1 MPAICPECD
10 SPIDVDEFDVD
21 IGDELTCS
29 ECGSFLRVASDSP
42 LEFELA
48 DEVVLDEEE
57 VEYTLSLI
65 AAEDAVELL
74 GSAVGTACVL
84 ALEVPESIIEA
95 EHELSISLSA
105 PLQWDYV
112 QCCFEVSADGQE
124 LTWFAT
130 QEIASNL
137 ATWLS

>member
-1 MPAICPECD
+1 MRAYIGVTASEVQEFLL
-10 SPIDVDEFDVD
+10 SGEFDV
-21 IGDELTCS
+21 
-29 ECGSFLRVASDSP
+29 SDAYAATPTFISSNS
-42 LEFELA
+42 
-48 DEVVLDEEE
+48 DLDEEE

-74 GSAVGTACVL
+74 DAAGTACVL

-95 EHELSISLSA
+95 EHEMSISLTA

-112 QCCFEVSADGQE
+112 QCCFEVSPDGQE

>member
-1 MPAICPECD
+1 MRAYIGVTASEVQEFLL
-10 SPIDVDEFDVD
+10 SGEFDV
-21 IGDELTCS
+21 
-29 ECGSFLRVASDSP
+29 SDAYAATPTFIYSNS
-42 LEFELA
+42 
-48 DEVVLDEEE
+48 DLDEEE

-74 GSAVGTACVL
+74 DASGTACVL
-84 ALEVPESIIEA
+84 ALEVPESIIEV
-95 EHELSISLSA
+95 EHEMSISLTA

-112 QCCFEVSADGQE
+112 QCCFEVSPDGQE

-137 ATWLS
+137 VTWLS

>member
-1 MPAICPECD
+1 MRAYIGVTASEVQEFLQ
-10 SPIDVDEFDVD
+10 SGEFDV
-21 IGDELTCS
+21 
-29 ECGSFLRVASDSP
+29 SDAYAATPTFIFSNS
-42 LEFELA
+42 
-48 DEVVLDEEE
+48 DLDEEE

-74 GSAVGTACVL
+74 DATGTACVL

-95 EHELSISLSA
+95 EHEMSISLSA

-112 QCCFEVSADGQE
+112 QCCFEVSPDGQE

-130 QEIASNL
+130 QEISSNL
-137 ATWLS
+137 VTWLS

>member
-1 MPAICPECD
+1 MRAYIGVTASEVQEFLQ
-10 SPIDVDEFDVD
+10 SGEFDV
-21 IGDELTCS
+21 
-29 ECGSFLRVASDSP
+29 SDAYAATPTFISSNS
-42 LEFELA
+42 
-48 DEVVLDEEE
+48 DLDEEE

-74 GSAVGTACVL
+74 DAAGTACVL
-84 ALEVPESIIEA
+84 ALEVPESIIEV
-95 EHELSISLSA
+95 EHEMSISLTA

-112 QCCFEVSADGQE
+112 QCCFEVSPDGQE

-137 ATWLS
+137 VTWLS

>member
-1 MPAICPECD
+1 MRAYIGVTASEIQEFLQ
-10 SPIDVDEFDVD
+10 SGEFDV
-21 IGDELTCS
+21 
-29 ECGSFLRVASDSP
+29 SDAYAATPTFISSNS
-42 LEFELA
+42 
-48 DEVVLDEEE
+48 DLDEEE
-57 VEYTLSLI
+57 VQYTLSLI

-74 GSAVGTACVL
+74 GSAVGTGCVL

-130 QEIASNL
+130 QEIANNL

>member
-1 MPAICPECD
+1 MRAYIGVTASEVQEFLL
-10 SPIDVDEFDVD
+10 SGEFDV
-21 IGDELTCS
+21 
-29 ECGSFLRVASDSP
+29 SDAYAATPTFISSNS
-42 LEFELA
+42 
-48 DEVVLDEEE
+48 DLDEEE
-57 VEYTLSLI
+57 VEYTISLI

-74 GSAVGTACVL
+74 DAAGTACVL
-84 ALEVPESIIEA
+84 ALEVPESIIEV
-95 EHELSISLSA
+95 EHEISISLIA

-112 QCCFEVSADGQE
+112 QCCFEVSPDGQE

>member
-1 MPAICPECD
+1 MRAYIGVTASEVQEFLQ
-10 SPIDVDEFDVD
+10 SGEFDV
-21 IGDELTCS
+21 
-29 ECGSFLRVASDSP
+29 SDAYAATPTFIFSNS
-42 LEFELA
+42 
-48 DEVVLDEEE
+48 DLDEEE

-74 GSAVGTACVL
+74 DATGTACVL
-84 ALEVPESIIEA
+84 ALEVPESIIEV
-95 EHELSISLSA
+95 EHEMSISLTA

-112 QCCFEVSADGQE
+112 QCCFEVSPDGQE

-137 ATWLS
+137 VTWLS

>member
-1 MPAICPECD
+1 MRAYIGVTACEVQEFLQ
-10 SPIDVDEFDVD
+10 SGEFDV
-21 IGDELTCS
+21 
-29 ECGSFLRVASDSP
+29 SDAYAATPTFIFSNS
-42 LEFELA
+42 
-48 DEVVLDEEE
+48 DLDEEE

-74 GSAVGTACVL
+74 DATGTACVL

-95 EHELSISLSA
+95 EHEMSISLTA
-105 PLQWDYV
+105 PLLWDYV
-112 QCCFEVSADGQE
+112 QCCFEVSPDGQE

-137 ATWLS
+137 VTWLS

>member
-1 MPAICPECD
+1 MRAYIGVTASEVQEFLQ
-10 SPIDVDEFDVD
+10 SGEFDV
-21 IGDELTCS
+21 
-29 ECGSFLRVASDSP
+29 SDAYAATPTFIFSNS
-42 LEFELA
+42 
-48 DEVVLDEEE
+48 DLDEEE

-74 GSAVGTACVL
+74 DAAGTACVL
-84 ALEVPESIIEA
+84 ALEVPESIIEV
-95 EHELSISLSA
+95 EHEMSISLTA

-112 QCCFEVSADGQE
+112 QCCFEVSPDGQE

-137 ATWLS
+137 AVWLS

>member
-1 MPAICPECD
+1 MRAYIGVTASEVQEFLQ
-10 SPIDVDEFDVD
+10 SGEFDV
-21 IGDELTCS
+21 
-29 ECGSFLRVASDSP
+29 SDAYAATPTFIFSNSN
-42 LEFELA
+42 
-48 DEVVLDEEE
+48 LDEEE

-74 GSAVGTACVL
+74 DAAGTACVL

-95 EHELSISLSA
+95 EHEMSISLTA

-112 QCCFEVSADGQE
+112 QCCFEVSPDGQE

>member
-1 MPAICPECD
+1 MRAYIGVTASEVQEFLL
-10 SPIDVDEFDVD
+10 SGEFDV
-21 IGDELTCS
+21 
-29 ECGSFLRVASDSP
+29 SDAYAATPTFISSNS
-42 LEFELA
+42 
-48 DEVVLDEEE
+48 DLDEEE
-57 VEYTLSLI
+57 VEYTISLI

-74 GSAVGTACVL
+74 DAAGTACVL

-95 EHELSISLSA
+95 EHEMSISLSA

-112 QCCFEVSADGQE
+112 QCCFEVSPDGQE

-137 ATWLS
+137 VTWLS

>member
-1 MPAICPECD
+1 MRAYIGVTASEIQEFLQ
-10 SPIDVDEFDVD
+10 SGEFDV
-21 IGDELTCS
+21 
-29 ECGSFLRVASDSP
+29 SDAYAATPRFISGNS
-42 LEFELA
+42 
-48 DEVVLDEEE
+48 DLDEEE
-57 VEYTLSLI
+57 IEYTLSLI
-65 AAEDAVELL
+65 AAEDAVKLL

-130 QEIASNL
+130 QEIANNL

>member
-1 MPAICPECD
+1 MRAYIGVTASEVQEFLL
-10 SPIDVDEFDVD
+10 SGEFDV
-21 IGDELTCS
+21 
-29 ECGSFLRVASDSP
+29 SDAYAATPTFIFSNS
-42 LEFELA
+42 
-48 DEVVLDEEE
+48 DLDEEE

-74 GSAVGTACVL
+74 DATGTACVL

-95 EHELSISLSA
+95 EHEMSISLTV

-112 QCCFEVSADGQE
+112 QCCFEVSPDGQE

-130 QEIASNL
+130 QEISSNL
-137 ATWLS
+137 VTWLS

>member
-1 MPAICPECD
+1 MRAYIGVTASEVQEFLL
-10 SPIDVDEFDVD
+10 SGEFDV
-21 IGDELTCS
+21 
-29 ECGSFLRVASDSP
+29 SDAYAATPTFIFSNS
-42 LEFELA
+42 
-48 DEVVLDEEE
+48 DLDEEE

-74 GSAVGTACVL
+74 DATGTACVL
-84 ALEVPESIIEA
+84 ALEVPESIIEV
-95 EHELSISLSA
+95 EHEMSISLSA

-112 QCCFEVSADGQE
+112 QCCFEVSPDGQE

>member
-1 MPAICPECD
+1 MRAYIGVTASEVQEFLQ
-10 SPIDVDEFDVD
+10 SGEFDV
-21 IGDELTCS
+21 
-29 ECGSFLRVASDSP
+29 SDAYAATPTFIFSNS
-42 LEFELA
+42 
-48 DEVVLDEEE
+48 DLDEEE

-74 GSAVGTACVL
+74 DAFGTACVL

-95 EHELSISLSA
+95 EHEMSISLTA
-105 PLQWDYV
+105 PLLWDYV
-112 QCCFEVSADGQE
+112 QCCFEVSPDGQE

-137 ATWLS
+137 VTWLS

>member
-1 MPAICPECD
+1 MRAYIGVTASEIQEFLQ
-10 SPIDVDEFDVD
+10 SGEFDV
-21 IGDELTCS
+21 
-29 ECGSFLRVASDSP
+29 SDAYAATATFISSNS
-42 LEFELA
+42 
-48 DEVVLDEEE
+48 DLDEEE

-65 AAEDAVELL
+65 AAEDSVELL

-105 PLQWDYV
+105 PLLWDYV

>member
-1 MPAICPECD
+1 MRAYIGVTASEVQEFLQ
-10 SPIDVDEFDVD
+10 SGEFDV
-21 IGDELTCS
+21 
-29 ECGSFLRVASDSP
+29 SDAYAATPTFIFSNS
-42 LEFELA
+42 
-48 DEVVLDEEE
+48 DLDEEE

-74 GSAVGTACVL
+74 DGAGTACVL
-84 ALEVPESIIEA
+84 ALEVPESIIDA
-95 EHELSISLSA
+95 EHEMSISLTA

-112 QCCFEVSADGQE
+112 QCCFEVSPDGQE

-137 ATWLS
+137 VTWLS

>member
-1 MPAICPECD
+1 MRAYIGVTASEVQEFLQ
-10 SPIDVDEFDVD
+10 SGEFDV
-21 IGDELTCS
+21 
-29 ECGSFLRVASDSP
+29 SDAYAATPTFIYSNS
-42 LEFELA
+42 
-48 DEVVLDEEE
+48 DLDEEE

-74 GSAVGTACVL
+74 DAAGTACVL

-95 EHELSISLSA
+95 EHEMSISLSA

-112 QCCFEVSADGQE
+112 QCCFEVSPDGQE

-137 ATWLS
+137 VTWLS

>member
-1 MPAICPECD
+1 MRAYIGVTASEVQEFLL
-10 SPIDVDEFDVD
+10 SGEFDV
-21 IGDELTCS
+21 
-29 ECGSFLRVASDSP
+29 SDVYAATPTFIFSNS
-42 LEFELA
+42 
-48 DEVVLDEEE
+48 DLDEEE

-74 GSAVGTACVL
+74 DAAGTACVL
-84 ALEVPESIIEA
+84 ALEVPESIIEV
-95 EHELSISLSA
+95 EHEMSISLTA

-112 QCCFEVSADGQE
+112 QCCFEVSPDGQE

-137 ATWLS
+137 VTWLS

>member
-1 MPAICPECD
+1 MRAYIGVTASEIQEFLQ
-10 SPIDVDEFDVD
+10 SGEFDV
-21 IGDELTCS
+21 
-29 ECGSFLRVASDSP
+29 SDAYAATPTFTSSNS
-42 LEFELA
+42 
-48 DEVVLDEEE
+48 DLDEEE

-84 ALEVPESIIEA
+84 ALEVPDSIIEA

>member
-1 MPAICPECD
+1 MRAYIGVTASEVQEFLQ
-10 SPIDVDEFDVD
+10 SGEFDV
-21 IGDELTCS
+21 
-29 ECGSFLRVASDSP
+29 SDAYAATPTFIFSNSN
-42 LEFELA
+42 
-48 DEVVLDEEE
+48 LDEEE

-74 GSAVGTACVL
+74 DAAGTACVL

-95 EHELSISLSA
+95 EHEMSISLSA

-112 QCCFEVSADGQE
+112 QCCFEVSPDGQE

>member
-1 MPAICPECD
+1 MRAYIGVTASEVQEFLQ
-10 SPIDVDEFDVD
+10 SGEFDV
-21 IGDELTCS
+21 
-29 ECGSFLRVASDSP
+29 SDAYAATPTFIFSNS
-42 LEFELA
+42 
-48 DEVVLDEEE
+48 DLDEEE

-74 GSAVGTACVL
+74 DGAGTACVL
-84 ALEVPESIIEA
+84 ALEVPESIIEV
-95 EHELSISLSA
+95 EHEMSISLSA

-112 QCCFEVSADGQE
+112 QCCFEVSPDGQE

>member
-1 MPAICPECD
+1 MRAYIGVTASEIQEFLQ
-10 SPIDVDEFDVD
+10 SGEFDV
-21 IGDELTCS
+21 
-29 ECGSFLRVASDSP
+29 SDAYAATPTFISRNS
-42 LEFELA
+42 
-48 DEVVLDEEE
+48 DLDEEE

-65 AAEDAVELL
+65 AAEDSVELL

-105 PLQWDYV
+105 PLLWDYV

>member
-1 MPAICPECD
+1 MRAYIGVTASEVQEFLL
-10 SPIDVDEFDVD
+10 SGEFDV
-21 IGDELTCS
+21 
-29 ECGSFLRVASDSP
+29 SDAYAATPTFIFSNS
-42 LEFELA
+42 
-48 DEVVLDEEE
+48 DLDEEE

-74 GSAVGTACVL
+74 DATGTACVL
-84 ALEVPESIIEA
+84 ALEVPESIIDA
-95 EHELSISLSA
+95 EHEMSISLTA

-112 QCCFEVSADGQE
+112 QCCFEVSPDGQE

-137 ATWLS
+137 VTWLS

>member
-1 MPAICPECD
+1 MRAYIGVTASEVQEFLQ
-10 SPIDVDEFDVD
+10 SGEFDV
-21 IGDELTCS
+21 
-29 ECGSFLRVASDSP
+29 SDAYAATPTFIISNS
-42 LEFELA
+42 
-48 DEVVLDEEE
+48 DLDEEE

-74 GSAVGTACVL
+74 DATGTACVL
-84 ALEVPESIIEA
+84 ALEVPESIIEV
-95 EHELSISLSA
+95 EHEMSISLSA

-112 QCCFEVSADGQE
+112 QCCFEVSPDGQE

>member
-1 MPAICPECD
+1 MRAYIGVTASEVQEFLQ
-10 SPIDVDEFDVD
+10 SGEFDV
-21 IGDELTCS
+21 
-29 ECGSFLRVASDSP
+29 SDAYAATPTFIFSNS
-42 LEFELA
+42 
-48 DEVVLDEEE
+48 DLDEEE

-74 GSAVGTACVL
+74 DATGTACVL
-84 ALEVPESIIEA
+84 ALEVPESIIDA
-95 EHELSISLSA
+95 EHEMSISLTA

-112 QCCFEVSADGQE
+112 QCCFEVSPDGQE

>member
-1 MPAICPECD
+1 MRAYIGVTASEVQEFLQ
-10 SPIDVDEFDVD
+10 SGEFDV
-21 IGDELTCS
+21 
-29 ECGSFLRVASDSP
+29 SDAYAATPTFIFSNS
-42 LEFELA
+42 
-48 DEVVLDEEE
+48 DLDEEE

-74 GSAVGTACVL
+74 NAAGTACVL

-95 EHELSISLSA
+95 EHEMSISLTA

-112 QCCFEVSADGQE
+112 QCCFEVSPDGQE

-137 ATWLS
+137 VTWLS

>member
-1 MPAICPECD
+1 MRAYIGVTASEVQEFLL
-10 SPIDVDEFDVD
+10 SGEFDV
-21 IGDELTCS
+21 
-29 ECGSFLRVASDSP
+29 SDAYAATPTFIFSNSN
-42 LEFELA
+42 
-48 DEVVLDEEE
+48 LDEEE

-74 GSAVGTACVL
+74 DASGTACVL
-84 ALEVPESIIEA
+84 ALEVPESIIEV
-95 EHELSISLSA
+95 EHEMSISLIA

-112 QCCFEVSADGQE
+112 QCCFEVSPDGQE

-137 ATWLS
+137 VTWLS

>member
-1 MPAICPECD
+1 MRAYIGVTASEVQEFLQ
-10 SPIDVDEFDVD
+10 SGEFDV
-21 IGDELTCS
+21 
-29 ECGSFLRVASDSP
+29 SDAYAATPTFISSN
-42 LEFELA
+42 L
-48 DEVVLDEEE
+48 DLDEEE

-74 GSAVGTACVL
+74 DATGTACVL
-84 ALEVPESIIEA
+84 ALEVPESIIDA
-95 EHELSISLSA
+95 ELEMSISLSA

-112 QCCFEVSADGQE
+112 QCCFEVSPDGQE

>member
-1 MPAICPECD
+1 MRAYIGVTASEVQEFLL
-10 SPIDVDEFDVD
+10 SGEFDV
-21 IGDELTCS
+21 
-29 ECGSFLRVASDSP
+29 SDAYAATPTFISSNS
-42 LEFELA
+42 
-48 DEVVLDEEE
+48 DLDEEE

-74 GSAVGTACVL
+74 DATGTACVL

-95 EHELSISLSA
+95 EHEMSISLTV

-112 QCCFEVSADGQE
+112 QCCFEVSPDGQE

>member
-1 MPAICPECD
+1 MRAYIGVTASEVQEFLL
-10 SPIDVDEFDVD
+10 SGEFDV
-21 IGDELTCS
+21 
-29 ECGSFLRVASDSP
+29 SDAYAATPTFIFSNSH
-42 LEFELA
+42 
-48 DEVVLDEEE
+48 LDEEE

-74 GSAVGTACVL
+74 DATGTACVL
-84 ALEVPESIIEA
+84 ALEVPESIIEV
-95 EHELSISLSA
+95 EHEMSISLSA

-112 QCCFEVSADGQE
+112 QCCFEVSPDGQE

-137 ATWLS
+137 VTWLS